1 MRTEYIIRRKT
12 KAGET
17 ETYTY
22 NRWKPGRVSIK
33 DGALSLKDM
42 ALLLK
47 DMGSLAVP
55 YQAKNEY
62 GHTVLSGLVLASD
75 EYLVAV
81 RFVKKPKRCYVVKSD
96 SQTVPYLQGT
106 RGISVGSD
114 VPVYYTKA
122 EAEDIVRGR
131 AGHACPGT
139 VEKAR

>member
-47 DMGSLAVP
+47 AMGSLAVP
-55 YQAKNEY
+55 YQANEY

-81 RFVKKPKRCYVVKSD
+81 RFVKKPKRCYVVKIDFPDAPFVEGNPRCSWA
-96 SQTVPYLQGT
+96 SST
-106 RGISVGSD
+106 
-114 VPVYYTKA
+114 PVYYTKA
-122 EAEDIVRGR
+122 EADAIVASRIG
-131 AGHACPGT
+131 GMHTGT